1 MQRDQ
6 GRLLKRVIEL
16 FNKDFSLLFLLQ
28 FQTNVLK
35 RLVSERICSN
45 QTELQEKLQLHSL
58 VLLQVRPS

>member
-28 FQTNVLK
+28 FQTNLLK

-45 QTELQEKLQLHSL
+45 QTELQEKLQLYSL